1 MRKNRLIA
9 GFMGIT
15 PKLIGPDRYAV
26 NIDSYEF
33 HGKMDYMLDL
43 IDAILYD
50 KSLDKLFEVVDK
62 IESLGYRTELYSGSM
77 ILFRIGKP
85 SERRYFLEYSC
96 NTKIETIYNACVGFI
111 EWYNKQ
117 QK

>member
-1 MRKNRLIA
+1 
-9 GFMGIT
+9 MGIT
-15 PKLIGPDRYAV
+15 PKLIAPDQYTV
-26 NIDSYEF
+26 KIDSYEL
-33 HGKMDYMLDL
+33 HGTMDYLLAL
-43 IDAILYD
+43 IDSLQYD
-50 KSLDKLFEVVDK
+50 KSLDLLFEVVDK

-85 SERRYFLEYSC
+85 KERRYFLEYSC

-111 EWYNKQ
+111 KWYNKQ